1 MVDWFS
7 PSVRHWWL
15 LQALPDFISCLFT
28 CSDVECL
35 FRIMNNKWLLL
46 KILSIYCFYLK
57 TNKKQQQQTLIFS
70 TELFSVSENVHA
82 PLKSLF

>member
-7 PSVRHWWL
+7 PSVRYWWL

-35 FRIMNNKWLLL
+35 FKIMNNKWLLL
-46 KILSIYCFYLK
+46 KVLSIYCFYLTTT
-57 TNKKQQQQTLIFS
+57 TNPYFLNRVIFCFGECS
-70 TELFSVSENVHA
+70 CPS
-82 PLKSLF
+82 